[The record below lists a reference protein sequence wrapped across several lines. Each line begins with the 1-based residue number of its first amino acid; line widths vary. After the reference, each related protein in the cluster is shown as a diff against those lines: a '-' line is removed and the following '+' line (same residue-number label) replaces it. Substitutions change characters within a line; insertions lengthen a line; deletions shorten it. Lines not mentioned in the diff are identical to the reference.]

1 MRQLYTLIL
10 FLIIVSANGQGRSTV
25 NLTIKGEIPEKVY
38 YTSPVNGLCNSLFTE
53 YGLTDTNGSLD
64 IEVVISKPII
74 IRILLGEHYFLI
86 LEPNKDYKLEV
97 IIENGGIVKYHNNQ
111 PTELQKLYDAMPNR
125 NPFSCQYFTE
135 DEVKNYVN
143 TFNQLRAMLS
153 SEIQNLEKYSSNI
166 HYNSESCSLLRME
179 RTVYYSTLIS
189 HLASASNLQFI
200 RTNQTTPS
208 DVFTI
213 WNSAFSEVD
222 FTAPITLQ
230 TSQIYYLIDLY
241 LWFRIYDRYSAQE
254 IRESRAH
261 HREQRQIFTHTISL
275 ANEFLP
281 KEILEFYIAS
291 FLSLQTMQT
300 RNQKEEEFVSLL
312 TNYEQRFPA
321 SQYTSFFQENI
332 KLIESNMEP
341 INNGW

>member
-1 MRQLYTLIL
+1 MRPLYTLIL
-10 FLIIVSANGQGRSTV
+10 LLIIVTASGQGRSTV
-25 NLTIKGEIPEKVY
+25 NITIKGEIPEKVY

-53 YGLTDTNGSLD
+53 YGLTDTNGSFD
-64 IEVVISKPII
+64 IEVLISKPLI

-86 LEPNKDYKLEV
+86 LEPNKHYKLEV
-97 IIENGGIVKYHNNQ
+97 IIENGGIVKFRNNQ
-111 PTELQKLYDAMPNR
+111 PTELQKFYDTLPNR

-135 DEVKNYVN
+135 DEIKNYVN
-143 TFNQLRAMLS
+143 TYNQLRAMLS

-166 HYNSESCSLLRME
+166 PNNSEGCSLLKME

-189 HLASASNLQFI
+189 HLASASNLQFLK
-200 RTNQTTPS
+200 TNQTTPG
-208 DVFTI
+208 DVFAI

-230 TSQIYYLIDLY
+230 TSQIYYLTDLY

-254 IRESRAH
+254 IREVRAH

-281 KEILEFYIAS
+281 KEILEFYTAS
-291 FLSLQTMQT
+291 FLSLHTRQT
-300 RNQKEEEFVSLL
+300 RNQKEKEFVSLL
-312 TNYEQRFPA
+312 ISYEQRFPA
-321 SQYTSFFQENI
+321 SPYISFFQENI
-332 KLIESNMEP
+332 KLTESKIEP